1 MKVHYT
7 VELKQEL
14 TTLYNTTHYILICEK
29 IKLWSEKQTTNDF
42 KFWLLAKEP
51 FVKLNYN
58 DD

>member
-1 MKVHYT
+1 MKVHCT

-14 TTLYNTTHYILICEK
+14 TSLYNTPHYILICEK
-29 IKLWSEKQTTNDF
+29 IKLWSEKQTNDF